1 MEMKEN
7 NTLGIN
13 EFSRQEYKELRNIYS
28 IQIPC
33 KISTDAVLNIER
45 AYIENVQDVNAETSK
60 EEKIVSAFDVAC
72 SILQHY
78 KSPIS
83 TMKLHK
89 LLYYCQAWHL
99 VWEEKL
105 LFKEKIEAWANGP
118 VIREIFNFH
127 RGMYEISVRNFPLGN
142 SDLLSKA
149 QLETIDSVL
158 DFYGNRNAQWLID
171 QTHSELPW
179 RNARKGLL
187 PNERG
192 DAEIAID
199 DMLEYYSS
207 LK

>member
-1 MEMKEN
+1 MKVN
-7 NTLGIN
+7 NTLGVS
-13 EFSRQEYKELRNIYS
+13 EHYHQEYKELRNIYS

-33 KISTDAVLNIER
+33 KISTDAVLNFKS
-45 AYIENVQDVNAETSK
+45 AYTENIQDINAETSK
-60 EEKIVSAFDVAC
+60 EGKTVSAFDVAC
-72 SILQHY
+72 NILQHY

-99 VWEEKL
+99 VWEEKP

-127 RGMYEISVRNFPLGN
+127 RGMYEISLRSFPIGN

-149 QLETIDSVL
+149 QSESVDSVL
-158 DFYGNRNAQWLID
+158 DFYGDKSAQWLID

-192 DAEIAID
+192 DVEITID

>member
-1 MEMKEN
+1 MEMKGN

-13 EFSRQEYKELRNIYS
+13 ELSRQEYKELRNIYS

-99 VWEEKL
+99 VWEEEL

-158 DFYGNRNAQWLID
+158 DFYGNRSAQWLID

-192 DAEIAID
+192 KAEIAID

>member
-1 MEMKEN
+1 MKVN
-7 NTLGIN
+7 NTLGVS
-13 EFSRQEYKELRNIYS
+13 EHYHQEYKELRNIYS

-33 KISTDAVLNIER
+33 KISTDAVLNFKS
-45 AYIENVQDVNAETSK
+45 AYTENIQDINAETSK
-60 EEKIVSAFDVAC
+60 EEKTVSAFDVAC
-72 SILQHY
+72 NILQHY

-99 VWEEKL
+99 VWEEKP

-127 RGMYEISVRNFPLGN
+127 RGMYEISLRSFPIGN

-149 QLETIDSVL
+149 QSESVDSVL
-158 DFYGNRNAQWLID
+158 DFYGDKSSQWLID

-192 DAEIAID
+192 DVEITID